1 MTRHFLPVLGLLAT
15 AGLLAAPAPARAAE
29 EPPRLVVLVVFD
41 QLRGDY
47 LARWEEL
54 YGKKGFR
61 RLTDEGAWFTNC
73 HYPYALTLT
82 GAGHASL
89 LTGCSPHRHGVVGND
104 WFDAK
109 KGETVYCTEHGEHQR
124 VPALPKSDPPPK

>member
-1 MTRHFLPVLGLLAT
+1 MTRTFPPILGLLAF
-15 AGLLAAPAPARAAE
+15 LAAAALPPPARAAE
-29 EPPRLVVLVVFD
+29 PPPRLVVLVVFD

-47 LARWEEL
+47 LERWEAL

-61 RLTDEGAWFTNC
+61 RLTDDGAWFTNC

-89 LTGCSPHRHGVVGND
+89 LTGCSGNKHGIVGN
-104 WFDAK
+104 
-109 KGETVYCTEHGEHQR
+109 
-124 VPALPKSDPPPK
+124 

>member
-1 MTRHFLPVLGLLAT
+1 MTRYFLLVLGLAA
-15 AGLLAAPAPARAAE
+15 AGLPAAPAPVRAAE
-29 EPPRLVVLVVFD
+29 ERPRLVVLVVFD

-47 LARWEEL
+47 LTRWEEL

-61 RLTDEGAWFTNC
+61 RLMDDGAWFTNC

-89 LTGCSPHRHGVVGND
+89 LTGCSANKHGIVGNEWYD
-104 WFDAK
+104 PK
-109 KGETVYCTEHGEHQR
+109 KREEVYC
-124 VPALPKSDPPPK
+124 A